1 MGPSRV
7 SYDVNGPLWV
17 VSFCGM
23 HNLLLRVCDAQFI
36 RVLGIMLFKG
46 LDKIR
51 DYVHLIKK
59 R

>member
-17 VSFCGM
+17 VSFCGKYK
-23 HNLLLRVCDAQFI
+23 LLLRVCDAQFI
-36 RVLGIMLFKG
+36 LDLGIMLFKG
-46 LDKIR
+46 LDKVR
-51 DYVHLIKK
+51 DLVHLIKK